1 MHILKSFKYVYDP
14 FQVSLWA
21 LLIIIMAF
29 HLLFIL
35 LFCLLFCL
43 YLIMKSR
50 SFRYWPSKTYTLSIH
65 LTSHRKGNILYSSFD
80 FEWNFY
86 DLLSK
91 QNFTRGMYR
100 TSNSLNKNF
109 PDFFRI
115 KSSLRVYLV
124 GQSRPYRAPFL
135 GLLVVWLR
143 FAYFLEF
150 LPDGWNILFELFCYV
165 TPIKFTTFYQ
175 NK

>member
-1 MHILKSFKYVYDP
+1 MFVTHSKCLYEP
-14 FQVSLWA
+14 FSLSLWLFIYYLSYCFVYYFVYTWLWSQGRLDIGPPKRTLYRFTL
-21 LLIIIMAF
+21 LLIEKVTFCF
-29 HLLFIL
+29 HLLIL
-35 LFCLLFCL
+35 NKIFMTCSLNRISLGECIDLQ
-43 YLIMKSR
+43 I
-50 SFRYWPSKTYTLSIH
+50 LSI
-65 LTSHRKGNILYSSFD
+65 KI
-80 FEWNFY
+80 
-86 DLLSK
+86 
-91 QNFTRGMYR
+91 
-100 TSNSLNKNF
+100 F
-109 PDFFRI
+109 PIFRI